1 MVSAMKVTPKDNV
14 AVAIEPI
21 AGGQTVFYT
30 LPDGS
35 IHEITAAEDIQI
47 YHKFSTCDIN
57 KGEAVLKYGEVIGV
71 ATEDIGAGRHVH
83 THNVIS
89 EQEIKEGVHT
99 K

>member
-1 MVSAMKVTPKDNV
+1 MISAMKVTPADNV

-21 AGGQTVFYT
+21 SAGQTISYT

-35 IHEITAAEDIQI
+35 IHELVAAENITI
-47 YHKFSTCDIN
+47 YHKLAACDIK
-57 KGEAVLKYGEVIGV
+57 KGERILKYGETIGI
-71 ATEDIGAGRHVH
+71 ASEDIPSGSHVH

-89 EQEIKEGVHT
+89 EQELKGGQHT

>member
-1 MVSAMKVTPKDNV
+1 MVSAIKVTPKDNV

-21 AGGQTVFYT
+21 SGGQTVFYT

-35 IHEITAAEDIQI
+35 THEITAAEDIPI
-47 YHKFSTCDIN
+47 YHKLSTCDIKN
-57 KGEAVLKYGEVIGV
+57 GEAVLKYGEVIGV
-71 ATEDIGAGRHVH
+71 ATVDIGAGRHVH

-89 EQEIKEGVHT
+89 EQELKEGVHA